1 MAGLINSATRSNY
14 NPAQISAAN
23 WAVKPNQ
30 TVQGQVKSI
39 IAEDSPLMQQ
49 AATRANQ
56 QVNARGLINSSIG
69 VGAGQAALYD
79 AAMPMAT
86 QDASIEA
93 NASKFNAEASQ
104 QTAMANQ
111 NASNS
116 ALQFNAAAN
125 QDGSHFAQTNALD
138 RYKTDQATTMERARL
153 DQSGSQFAQ
162 TNALDRYK
170 TDQTA
175 GLERERL
182 SQTVGM
188 DRYKAD
194 QTAALE
200 RERLKQTTDLD
211 RYRFDV
217 SQSNEFAK
225 MGIENTTRME
235 LANIEAGYKTLMQTS
250 SGASDLYKQM
260 IVTVS
265 NISASKDMDE
275 GAKRQAIENQV
286 VMLNN
291 GLAMMGQISNL
302 NLSDFLTFADVGGV
316 PSGTQPTAEG
326 APTPAQD
333 QPNALQWAPVSAP
346 APAPAPVAPVAGS
359 YFEGYG

>member
-1 MAGLINSATRSNY
+1 MAGLIGSSTQSNY

-23 WAVKPNQ
+23 WAVKPKQ
-30 TVQGQVKSI
+30 TVQGQVQSI
-39 IAEDSPLMQQ
+39 IAGNSALMQQ

-56 QVNARGLINSSIG
+56 QSNARGLMNSSIG
-69 VGAGQAALYD
+69 VGAGQAALYE
-79 AAMPMAT
+79 AAMPIAT

-93 NASKFNAEASQ
+93 NAGKFNAEASQ
-104 QTAMANQ
+104 QATMANQ

-116 ALQFNAAAN
+116 ALQFNATAN
-125 QDGSHFAQTNALD
+125 QDNNQFTKTNALD
-138 RYKTDQATTMERARL
+138 RYKTDQATAMERARL
-153 DQSGSQFAQ
+153 NQAGSQFTK
-162 TNALDRYK
+162 TNALDRYRA
-170 TDQTA
+170 DQSA
-175 GLERERL
+175 ALERDRL
-182 SQTVGM
+182 KQTVGM
-188 DRYKAD
+188 DRYKTD

-225 MGIENTTRME
+225 IGIENTTRME

-265 NISASKDMDE
+265 NISASKDMDA
-275 GAKRQAIENQV
+275 GAKRQAIDNQV
-286 VMLNN
+286 TMLNN

-302 NLSDFLTFADVGGV
+302 NLSDFLTFDDAGGTSTV
-316 PSGTQPTAEG
+316 PTAAG
-326 APTPAQD
+326 APSVKAPAT
-333 QPNALQWAPVSAP
+333 NSLQWAP
-346 APAPAPVAPVAGS
+346 APAPAPVATSTAADSWPPVW
-359 YFEGYG
+359 EGA